1 MKKNN
6 SGYTINITTNTITV
20 TAQFAK
26 EASKKVTDAYKTYKA
41 LVKDFPHMEVLQRAP
56 RKASRKALVNYK
68 KMEAYI
74 DCLDNSPKY
83 FAMFDLVKR
92 LSKSSNSPAAFT
104 KKWFFATFPDFTKC
118 PEFDHNG
125 RAIITIND
133 AAGEQII
140 EEMTMEAA

>member
-6 SGYTINITTNTITV
+6 SGYSINITTNTITV

-26 EASKKVTDAYKTYKA
+26 EASKKGTDAYKVYKA
-41 LVKDFPHMEVLQRAP
+41 LIKDFPYMEVVQRAP
-56 RKASRKALVNYK
+56 RKASKKALVNYK

-104 KKWFFATFPDFTKC
+104 KKWFFATFPDFAKC
-118 PEFDHNG
+118 PEFDQNG
-125 RAIITIND
+125 NLAITINE
-133 AAGEQII
+133 AAGNALI
-140 EEMTMEAA
+140 EEMSAAA